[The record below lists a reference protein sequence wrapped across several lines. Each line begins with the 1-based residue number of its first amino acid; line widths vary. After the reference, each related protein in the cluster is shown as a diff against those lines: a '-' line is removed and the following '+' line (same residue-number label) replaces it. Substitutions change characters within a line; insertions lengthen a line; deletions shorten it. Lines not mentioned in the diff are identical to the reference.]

1 MKLSLSLVTVLL
13 STFVSSEGLSLFGGG
28 QKVLDEAT
36 KVPGDNPLSYCQAEH
51 VDDLL
56 VLDHVNLDPNPPN
69 AGQTLTIEAVGT
81 LLEDVEDG
89 AYVILQVKYGLIRLV
104 NTQANLCEQVS
115 NVDLSCPVKKGKTT
129 ITKDVE
135 LPNEIPPGKY
145 TVFADAYTKDKK
157 KIICLEATVQFGGK

>member
-1 MKLSLSLVTVLL
+1 MKLSLSLVTVFL
-13 STFVSSEGLSLFGGG
+13 STFVASEGLSLFGS

-36 KVPGDNPLSYCQAEH
+36 KVPGDNPLSFCQAEH
-51 VDDLL
+51 ADDLL
-56 VLDHVNLDPNPPN
+56 VLDHVNLDPNPPA

-115 NVDLSCPVKKGKTT
+115 NVDLSCPIKKGKTT

-135 LPNEIPPGKY
+135 IPNEIPPGKY

-157 KIICLEATVQFGGK
+157 KIICLEATVEFGGK